1 MMSACGSYAAERRIM
16 FRLWG
21 KCVKHNRLLRDVTV
35 CDGDYSKN
43 RTRMV
48 LDAVT
53 EICRQF
59 DLAEPIWLESNIDEF
74 RRLDHTRFRQDNY
87 IEQLD
92 FDYLEIRV
100 LEE

>member
-1 MMSACGSYAAERRIM
+1 M

-21 KCVKHNRLLRDVTV
+21 KCVKQNRLLRDIIV
-35 CDGDYSKN
+35 CDNDYSKS
-43 RTRMV
+43 RTQMV
-48 LDAVT
+48 MDAVS
-53 EICRQF
+53 EVCRSF
-59 DLAEPIWLESNIDEF
+59 DLAEPIWLDSNIDEF
-74 RRLDHTRFRQDNY
+74 RRLDHTRFRQDSF

>member
-1 MMSACGSYAAERRIM
+1 M

-21 KCVKHNRLLRDVTV
+21 KCVKQNRLLRDITV
-35 CDGDYSKN
+35 CDNDYSKN

-48 LDAVT
+48 LDAVS
-53 EICRQF
+53 EICRAF

-74 RRLDHTRFRQDNY
+74 RRLDHTRFRQDCF
-87 IEQLD
+87 IEPLD